1 MSRPEHV
8 APAEIYYG
16 EENAARYARN
26 TRNLEIQTRMTE
38 RALELLALPESDE
51 PALLLDIGCG
61 SGLSSETISEN
72 GHAFIGLDL
81 SRDMLAEAASREVTD
96 GGDLIQADIGLRGL
110 SNFRVG
116 TFDGAISISV
126 IQWLLSS
133 QGGVEPHKKL
143 KTMFADLHRCLKRGA
158 RAVFQFYPETA
169 EQIELIT
176 ACAMK
181 AGFGG
186 GLVVDFPHSAK
197 AKKHYLVV
205 HAGFGGVKPAEMTV
219 QQPSSGV
226 KMEGRAR
233 ADKGVSKKVITKKS
247 KDWIVAKKER
257 QRRQGHEVRE
267 DSKYTGR
274 KRRGKF

>member
-26 TRNLEIQTRMTE
+26 TRNLEIQTKMTE

-61 SGLSSETISEN
+61 SGLSSETISDN
-72 GHAFIGLDL
+72 GHAFIGVDL
-81 SRDMLAEAASREVTD
+81 SSDMLAEAAAREVTD

-110 SNFRVG
+110 SHFRVG

-205 HAGFGGVKPAEMTV
+205 HAGFGGAKPVEVTA
-219 QQPSSGV
+219 QPDGV

-233 ADKGVSKKVITKKS
+233 NDKVTRKVITKKS

-257 QRRQGHEVRE
+257 QRRQGHEVRA